1 MPCKVLLNEI
11 KFAHKAKEVE
21 SLMAGSVEMVK
32 AAVENYFKT
41 DNLTYEPF
49 DENNVARTGF
59 GVKAKLGRVDVL
71 FIAYDNNLIIHTFIP
86 FKVEEEERAKVGE
99 FLLRA
104 NDGLKT
110 GCFDFNFANS
120 RISYRVSIFCGN
132 KDFSPPTYE
141 QIDYAVIASIT
152 TVQRYGNAL
161 MKVVFGFAEPQEAI
175 DEIE

>member
-1 MPCKVLLNEI
+1 
-11 KFAHKAKEVE
+11 
-21 SLMAGSVEMVK
+21 MADSVEMIK
-32 AAVENYFKT
+32 AAVEDYFKK
-41 DNLTYEPF
+41 DKLSYEPF

-59 GVKAKLGRVDVL
+59 GVKTKFGHVDVL
-71 FIAYDNNLIIHTFIP
+71 FLAYDNSLIIHTFIP
-86 FKVEEEERAKVGE
+86 LKAEEEDRAKVGE

-110 GCFDFNFANS
+110 GCFDFNYANG

-132 KDFSPPTYE
+132 KEFSPPTYE
-141 QIDYAVIASIT
+141 QIDYAVLISVS

-161 MKVVFGFAEPQEAI
+161 MKVIFGFLEPQEAI